1 MTKNVLM
8 PVIMAGMTEGT
19 LARWTKS
26 EGDAVHRGE
35 VIAEVESDKAVVE
48 IEAECDGVLGRIVV
62 PSGSEQIP
70 VDSVIGVLLEAG
82 ETSAAMPQTALAAL
96 PQAVTASPN
105 APNGSPVAGSAEPG
119 PEAPK
124 RDDGGPAPGRRF
136 ASPLARRLAAQSGI
150 NLRTIPGS
158 GPHGR
163 IVRLDITRA
172 IETTKIAPQAAQD
185 ARAEAARDGVTI
197 PHSTARRV
205 IARRLS
211 EAKRTIPHFYLSA
224 DCEIDKLLAVRSEI
238 NALEGSASKVSI
250 NDLIIKAAAIALRR
264 VPQANA
270 SWTDDAVIQF
280 KDVDISVAVA
290 TDNGLITPIIR
301 GADKKSVGAISTEM
315 KSLVERA
322 RENRLAPH
330 EFQGGS
336 FSISNLGMFGVG
348 SFSAIINPPQSCIL
362 AVGVAEKRPICRG
375 DNIVAATML
384 TATLSVDHRS
394 VDGAIGASLLQEVK
408 RALEN
413 PFCLLV

>member
-8 PVIMAGMTEGT
+8 PVIMAGMTQGT

-26 EGDAVHRGE
+26 EGDAVHRGD

-82 ETSAAMPQTALAAL
+82 ETSAAMPLTAFAAL
-96 PQAVTASPN
+96 PQAVTSSPK
-105 APNGSPVAGSAEPG
+105 APNGSPVARSTEPG
-119 PEAPK
+119 PEASN
-124 RDDGGPAPGRRF
+124 RNDGGPASGRRF
-136 ASPLARRLAAQSGI
+136 ASPLARRLAARSGI
-150 NLRTIPGS
+150 NLKTIPGS

-172 IETTKIAPQAAQD
+172 IETMKITPD
-185 ARAEAARDGVTI
+185 ARAEAARDGITI

-224 DCEIDKLLAVRSEI
+224 DCEIDDLLAVRSEI
-238 NALEGSASKVSI
+238 NALEGSAPKVSI
-250 NDLIIKAAAIALRR
+250 NDLIIKAAAIALCR

-301 GADKKSVGAISTEM
+301 GADKKSVGAISAEM
-315 KSLVERA
+315 KSLAERA
-322 RENRLAPH
+322 RENRLTPH

-336 FSISNLGMFGVG
+336 FSISNLGMFGVR

-394 VDGAIGASLLQEVK
+394 VDGAIGARLLQEVK
-408 RALEN
+408 HALEH